1 MGTRKLITTFAFMLL
16 TATGFAQPDSF
27 AGPITGPSSVQN
39 DLHTSEYGK
48 DDIRTFKNKEGNHII
63 RWNSSNRHAL
73 EFLLQGSIDGTNFR
87 AIKRIIATSS
97 GTGINSY
104 EATVKGGKGYTHF
117 RVIYINQ
124 TSNAYSKVVSPEL
137 RKSI

>member
-1 MGTRKLITTFAFMLL
+1 MLFI
-16 TATGFAQPDSF
+16 ATGFAQPDSS
-27 AGPITGPSSVQN
+27 AGTLTGPLLAYNYS
-39 DLHTSEYGK
+39 HASEYGA
-48 DDIRTFKNKEGNHII
+48 DEIRTYKNKEGNHII
-63 RWNSSNRHAL
+63 RWNSRNGHTL
-73 EFLLQGSIDGTNFR
+73 EFLLQGSMDGTNFR

-104 EATVKGGKGYTHF
+104 EATVKGDKGYTHF
-117 RVIYINQ
+117 RLIYINQ

>member
-1 MGTRKLITTFAFMLL
+1 MLF
-16 TATGFAQPDSF
+16 TATGFAQLGSF
-27 AGPITGPSSVQN
+27 TGTLTGPSSAQN
-39 DLHTSEYGK
+39 YVHTSEYGA
-48 DDIRTFKNKEGNHII
+48 DEIRTYKNKEGNHII
-63 RWNSSNRHAL
+63 RWNSKNGQTL
-73 EFLLQGSIDGTNFR
+73 EFLLQGSVDGTNFR

-124 TSNAYSKVVSPEL
+124 ASNSYSKVVSPEL